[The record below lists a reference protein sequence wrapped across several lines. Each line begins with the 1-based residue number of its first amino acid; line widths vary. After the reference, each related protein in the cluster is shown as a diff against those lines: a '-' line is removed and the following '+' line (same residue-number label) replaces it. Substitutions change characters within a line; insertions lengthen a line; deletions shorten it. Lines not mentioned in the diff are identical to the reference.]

1 MQEKEKS
8 THTLFE
14 RFSNG
19 VAHFTS
25 TSYAFTAAL
34 LLILVWLGSGV
45 ALHFGDF
52 WLGIIGAIT
61 SVITFLMVFIIQ
73 KTQNKESKA
82 IHLKLNELLAASTH
96 ASNRLVGI
104 EELPEE
110 ELEKIYEHFRAL
122 VDLSYKRSK
131 FNVSHSIEK
140 TLEQNELAEV
150 LAKGEG
156 VGAELQKEDNEQVIA
171 SSGLR

>member
-1 MQEKEKS
+1 MTGIDKNN
-8 THTLFE
+8 HTFFE
-14 RFSNG
+14 RFTNG
-19 VAHFTS
+19 VAHYTS
-25 TSYAFTAAL
+25 TSYAFSIAAL
-34 LLILVWLGSGV
+34 VIILWLSSGFV
-45 ALHFGDF
+45 LHFNDF
-52 WLGIIGAIT
+52 WLGEIGAIS
-61 SVITFLMVFIIQ
+61 SVVTFLMVFIIQ
-73 KTQNKESKA
+73 KNQNKESKA

-140 TLEQNELAEV
+140 AIEKNHAGDKENEE
-150 LAKGEG
+150 
-156 VGAELQKEDNEQVIA
+156 
-171 SSGLR
+171 S